1 MSFYLKLHT
10 NWVKISSEKCFKSIF
25 SITWRDIRFLF
36 SSHYPELM
44 LVDLNWE
51 AVCANFFFFTCV
63 LNSLH
68 VFLLPLVFS
77 STAAV
82 EFCFCDNV
90 RLIRHVITNHVHCA
104 ELPAL
109 WLYADRNCELCQS
122 ASYLKHGFEWILEES
137 HFFRVSNSNSKY
149 DRAFGVIT
157 YFLFWVVLIFLK
169 FQSKQNSN
177 LLYKSP

>member
-1 MSFYLKLHT
+1 VFQIYLQHHLTWYSFPILFTLSWANVSRPKLRGCLH
-10 NWVKISSEKCFKSIF
+10 K
-25 SITWRDIRFLF
+25 L
-36 SSHYPELM
+36 
-44 LVDLNWE
+44 
-51 AVCANFFFFTCV
+51 FFFTCV

-90 RLIRHVITNHVHCA
+90 PLIRHVITNHVHCA